1 MSEIDV
7 DTDAV
12 RRYAPDLGSVADDL
26 SDALS
31 TLVDALGADDKAWG
45 GDKYGDAFH
54 QQYAKPASAARTGT
68 EQVVRGIRRMRD
80 TLTTAADNYDATE
93 HANTFGT

>member
-1 MSEIDV
+1 MSELDV

-26 SDALS
+26 SDAL
-31 TLVDALGADDKAWG
+31 TALSEALDADDTAWG

-54 QQYAKPASAARTGT
+54 KQYAKPASAAHTGT
-68 EQVVRGIRRMRD
+68 GHVVTGIRRMRD
-80 TLTTAADNYDATE
+80 NLTTAADNYDATE